1 MIGKSLFGSG
11 GKVLSNQSKTTM
23 IAEEY
28 WLNVCWPICL
38 SVFYKLSIIV
48 SLMSEQEQEKKKRKK
63 KRLSSLETERT
74 ESELFPELMKGLE
87 ELEKESKYV
96 DIQVC
101 PKCKGTLV
109 RRVGSM
115 TGDMSAHMGWT
126 PTVLKA
132 TNRPTRVR
140 DVVMMAEAKDAESER
155 RRKETK

>member
-1 MIGKSLFGSG
+1 
-11 GKVLSNQSKTTM
+11 
-23 IAEEY
+23 
-28 WLNVCWPICL
+28 
-38 SVFYKLSIIV
+38 
-48 SLMSEQEQEKKKRKK
+48 MSEQEQEKKKRKK

-126 PTVLKA
+126 PPKYECRECGWRERTVLKA